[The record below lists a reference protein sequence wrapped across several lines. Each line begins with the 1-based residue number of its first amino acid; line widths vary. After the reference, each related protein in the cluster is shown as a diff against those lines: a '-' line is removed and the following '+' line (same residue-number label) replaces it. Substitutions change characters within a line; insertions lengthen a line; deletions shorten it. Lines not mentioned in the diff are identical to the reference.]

1 MSNVLVVIYGLTL
14 LFLGLGELALITSGG
29 AAKVT
34 HVAFGLPA
42 WTLQAL
48 TLTVMVLIA
57 LRLWAHLR
65 ARKAA
70 SAKSLPKVE
79 DDNS

>member
-34 HVAFGLPA
+34 SRSQL
-42 WTLQAL
+42 
-48 TLTVMVLIA
+48 LTVTGKA
-57 LRLWAHLR
+57 WAADAEATSR
-65 ARKAA
+65 PVA
-70 SAKSLPKVE
+70 SRV
-79 DDNS
+79 